1 VWSTTCGKEIP
12 KNKELCIPVIKGL
25 VVGFLGREIREEFLE
40 LRQ

>member
-1 VWSTTCGKEIP
+1 LWSTTCGREIP

-25 VVGFLGREIREEFLE
+25 IAGFLGREIRKEFLE